1 MKRPARAWA
10 RPALVIGAV
19 LVVAAGAT
27 AAVALEDVPAPA
39 AARTAPK
46 AGPAATF
53 AEPVIYATGVRPWNN
68 HVTDLNGDGV
78 DDVITVNGNNTQKGT
93 VSVLLSKSDGTYA
106 DKIDTTIDFLTF
118 GVTAGDLT
126 GDGVADLAV
135 SGGEARGFVKVLRG
149 GAAGVFT
156 ADEGVVNV
164 GYSPNAIVLADVNRD
179 RKLDIIT
186 ANYFASTVSVVLGNG
201 NGTFKPE
208 KHFMVGPTP
217 QGLTVTDVNG
227 DRKLDIVTGG
237 FGLPEMSAT
246 VALGR
251 GDGSFQPSK
260 SHPAG
265 EAINDAGVA
274 DFNGDGIK
282 DLVTAGFVG
291 RDVTVLLGKG
301 RHGTDYQAKKSY
313 PTAFGPNGL
322 VVVDLNK
329 DGITDVLTS
338 ASPVQSRVPTN
349 EAPATAATEPEPEKG
364 GVAVLYGNGD
374 GTLAKYV
381 LHPIQ
386 AGAVTTIATVDV
398 NGDGWLD
405 LVGTVMDKNQVAVWL
420 NTTGI

>member
-27 AAVALEDVPAPA
+27 AAVALEEAPAPA
-39 AARTAPK
+39 AAQTAPK

-78 DDVITVNGNNTQKGT
+78 EDVITVNGNNNQKGT
-93 VSVLLSKSDGTYA
+93 VSVLLSKSDGTYS
-106 DKIDTTIDFLTF
+106 DKVDTTIDFLTF

-149 GAAGVFT
+149 GATGVFT

-164 GYSPNAIVLADVNRD
+164 GYSPNAIVVADVNRD

-260 SHPAG
+260 SYPAG

-274 DFNGDGIK
+274 DFNGDGVK

-301 RHGTDYQAKKSY
+301 RHGTDYHAKVSY

-349 EAPATAATEPEPEKG
+349 EAPAANAEPEPEKG
-364 GVAVLYGNGD
+364 GFAVLYGKGN
-374 GTLAKYV
+374 GTLAQYV
-381 LHPIQ
+381 LHPIKE
-386 AGAVTTIATVDV
+386 GAVTTIATVDV

-405 LVGTVMDKNQVAVWL
+405 VVGTVMDKNQVAVWL
-420 NTTGI
+420 NTTGK